1 MVQVSEIRT
10 FKSIVA
16 HKETIYRG
24 NMAIAVYTK
33 SLCNQDGSVFK
44 TEEEVRVGIGNDK
57 VQILKMKPVERGA
70 APAQQQQP
78 DRTEAEVAGE
88 YSKVVAM
95 TPAEA
100 EAYICATYVI
110 PLYQ

>member
-1 MVQVSEIRT
+1 MTEVSETRT
-10 FKSIVA
+10 FKGIVA

-33 SLCNQDGSVFK
+33 TLCDQDGNAIK

-57 VQILKMKPVERGA
+57 VQILKMKPTERGA
-70 APAQQQQP
+70 APAQQQP
-78 DRTEAEVAGE
+78 DRTEVAVAGE